1 MSVAQS
7 FIELS
12 CKIEGGGFQMRQ
24 KRLVSFLAA
33 TLLMLFST
41 AMQAATGGNDEDTET
56 RFVQAKVVEVAES
69 HISVIARTG
78 VEHVIAV
85 DREGTKVTID
95 GEAVSLKDVREGDIA
110 TIDLD
115 AKKPVK
121 FAINIQMRS
130 EQSQVAR
137 VRR

>member
-1 MSVAQS
+1 MKMPP
-7 FIELS
+7 
-12 CKIEGGGFQMRQ
+12 CP
-24 KRLVSFLAA
+24 LACCGA
-33 TLLMLFST
+33 
-41 AMQAATGGNDEDTET
+41 AGAATGSNDEDTET

-78 VEHVIAV
+78 VEHVISV

-95 GEAVSLKDVREGDIA
+95 GAAVSLKDVREGDIA
-110 TIDLD
+110 TIELD

-130 EQSQVAR
+130 EQLQVAR

>member
-1 MSVAQS
+1 M
-7 FIELS
+7 
-12 CKIEGGGFQMRQ
+12 KQ
-24 KRLVSFLAA
+24 KRLASFLAA
-33 TLLMLFST
+33 MLLMSFST

-95 GEAVSLKDVREGDIA
+95 GAAVSLKDVREGDIA
-110 TIDLD
+110 TIVLD
-115 AKKPVK
+115 ARKPVK

-130 EQSQVAR
+130 EQLQVAR